1 MLLVGVELRTMDSLD
16 MFSQGRRV
24 SVAFSAARGL
34 ADVGFLEK
42 IMQQDSFVT
51 LSLQLILCLPV
62 SSADNLGKQFGPRSG
77 PTIRWAWSGSKLFD
91 ILKIFL
97 K

>member
-24 SVAFSAARGL
+24 SVAFSASRGL
-34 ADVGFLEK
+34 ADVWFLEK
-42 IMQQDSFVT
+42 ITQQDSFVT

-62 SSADNLGKQFGPRSG
+62 LSADNLGKQFGPRSG
-77 PTIRWAWSGSKLFD
+77 PTIRRA
-91 ILKIFL
+91 
-97 K
+97 